1 ARGAD
6 EVEDALEVALEVIE
20 KDPADAARLVAVCEE
35 EVAVALVFHLAVIDE
50 RNVLLA
56 DALPRLVKRDDVFA
70 EGVIRRE
77 VGPAAEPGAVAL
89 GQVAEVGVYRRH
101 QRAARVQ
108 HERDAGRGEAIALA
122 RYLLGELRRHLAENF
137 GEIDASLLEDRAL
150 DHDARASAP
159 AA

>member
-1 ARGAD
+1 
-6 EVEDALEVALEVIE
+6 
-20 KDPADAARLVAVCEE
+20 
-35 EVAVALVFHLAVIDE
+35 
-50 RNVLLA
+50 
-56 DALPRLVKRDDVFA
+56 
-70 EGVIRRE
+70 RRE

-137 GEIDASLLEDRAL
+137 GEIDASLPEARAL

-159 AA
+159 AALALPGVFAKLACPVRLLEPGGDAILQSTEVIDRAAVHVGRDHAISIFRQLFSREGSGSDRARN